1 MMKDTRQPGIWLPSE
16 LHRRMSPYI
25 PAYYNIRRIHKM
37 DSIIF
42 DVDGT
47 IWDSSISVADSW
59 NQAIKENSDLDLSL
73 DPVSLSRLFGK
84 TMTEI
89 ADALFPDLAPDR
101 RMRLLEACFEAEN
114 RYLEDH
120 PGILYEG
127 VAETIKELSGR
138 YPLYIVSNCQC
149 GYIEV
154 MLRTTGLTPYI
165 KDHLC
170 FGETQVCK
178 GETIRMLVERNA
190 LKSPVYVGDTQGD
203 ADACRLAGVPF
214 IYAEYGFGDV
224 PNAKARI
231 RKFSDLNL
239 ICA

>member
-1 MMKDTRQPGIWLPSE
+1 
-16 LHRRMSPYI
+16 
-25 PAYYNIRRIHKM
+25 M

-47 IWDSSISVADSW
+47 IWDSSISVAASW
-59 NQAIKENSDLDLSL
+59 NQAIRENSDLDITL

-89 ADALFPDLAPDR
+89 ADALFPSLTPAG
-101 RMRLLEACFEAEN
+101 RMGLLEACFEAEN
-114 RYLEDH
+114 RYLEEH
-120 PGILYEG
+120 PGVLYEG
-127 VAETIKELSGR
+127 VAKTIKELARR

-154 MLRTTGLTPYI
+154 MLRVTGLEPYI

-178 GETIRMLVERNA
+178 GETIRMLVVRNE

-203 ADACRLAGVPF
+203 ADSCRLAGVPF
-214 IYAEYGFGDV
+214 IFAEYGFGDV
-224 PNAKARI
+224 PDAKMRI
-231 RKFSDLNL
+231 RRFSDLES

>member
-1 MMKDTRQPGIWLPSE
+1 
-16 LHRRMSPYI
+16 
-25 PAYYNIRRIHKM
+25 M

-47 IWDSSISVADSW
+47 IWDSTESVAASW
-59 NQAIKENSDLDLSL
+59 NKAIRESSDLDLTL
-73 DPVSLSRLFGK
+73 EPVSLSRVFGK

-89 ADALFPDLAPDR
+89 ANALFPALETDK
-101 RMRLLEACFEAEN
+101 RMKLLDICFDEEN

-120 PGILYEG
+120 PGILYPG
-127 VAETIKELSGR
+127 VAETIKSLALK

-154 MLRTTGLTPYI
+154 MLRTTGLEPYI

-170 FGETQVCK
+170 FGETQVSK
-178 GETIRMLVERNA
+178 GETILMLMEKNG

-203 ADACRLAGVPF
+203 ADSCKTAGIPF
-214 IYAEYGFGDV
+214 IFAEYGFGNV
-224 PNAKARI
+224 PDAGNRI
-231 RKFSDLNL
+231 HTFSELADMFL
-239 ICA
+239 

>member
-1 MMKDTRQPGIWLPSE
+1 
-16 LHRRMSPYI
+16 
-25 PAYYNIRRIHKM
+25 M

-47 IWDSSISVADSW
+47 IWDSTQSVADSW
-59 NQAIKENSDLDLSL
+59 NKAIREHSDLDLTL
-73 DPVSLSRLFGK
+73 DPVSLSRVFGK

-89 ADALFPDLAPDR
+89 ADALFPALDTEA
-101 RMRLLEACFEAEN
+101 RMKLLDACYAEEN

-120 PGILYEG
+120 PGLLYDG
-127 VAETIKELSGR
+127 VAGTIRNLSLR

-154 MLRTTGLTPYI
+154 MLKTSGLAPYI

-170 FGETQVCK
+170 FGETLRPK
-178 GETIRMLVERNA
+178 GETIRMLMEKNS

-203 ADACRLAGVPF
+203 ADACKAAGIPF
-214 IYAEYGFGDV
+214 IFAEYGFGDV
-224 PNAKARI
+224 PDAATRI
-231 RKFSDLNL
+231 QRFSDLEK
-239 ICA
+239 ICL